1 MYDSRGRQKF
11 ISDAQYV
18 REMQHKMDS
27 EYQAC
32 LRRQEQNR
40 EQTEKKREQH
50 ARQEQRQKT
59 LSSIYATR
67 SYERPWIS
75 GIPVT
80 RQTSAD
86 EGSGSAIKSSANR
99 SDSKFPTIEKI
110 SSKQKQKPPMSS
122 SKVTPAAQ
130 KQSLLRRKRMNQGG
144 LLGSPDIQNMRKL
157 EDKDRRALLLQ
168 AKAQVT
174 SASDL
179 GVTNETTLMNK
190 KRSQE
195 RRNVIQS
202 SKLNL
207 DRKGLDKDSKIGSVL
222 PQTQQS
228 PTLSSASTLQGAHG
242 SFVSDES
249 HSPSFIPTKMA
260 PLRFRDE
267 NFYSMLCLNMEDSCE
282 ENDTKDDDI
291 LEKEF
296 LSFNLN
302 HSPTPL
308 EQISKFSGTSLA
320 QDEQCNSAETGDDRS
335 ISSRS
340 VESSH
345 QPLRQHNVMDT
356 TVEQSSLRQRNFR
369 DYGKSYTPDGNSS
382 EGADCNKNENETP
395 LFSSRSS
402 RAESRPGSA
411 PIAGTLN
418 NISSIDRPSV
428 NIYNRELQAYESNQ
442 RRYTD
447 LLTSARSTVHRPLL
461 YSAYNTPRSLIQS
474 AHRAEVSTTVSSQV
488 LDLDG
493 SSRFNVRRPLSPIR
507 SRDSFSATESYE
519 SSSPIVSTPEDNS
532 LLDDSIDNGLKS
544 TSANA
549 ALHDEENLL
558 NSHSSFLSIDSSSP
572 SLFQT
577 NFTAHLHMAGTLHDQ
592 LPLALLAVSDLQ
604 NQSSSVSSIAACDTT
619 SAKEINK
626 HADPE
631 KLKKLQESLLAEDSE
646 EEGDQCRICQIAGG
660 SLTNPL
666 VEPCGCVG
674 TLQFVHQE
682 CLKTWLKAKIKSGAE
697 LGAVKTCEL
706 CKQSLIA
713 DLDDF
718 DVNDYYRNHQQSR
731 AQSEL
736 MNSGLYLVLLLH
748 LYEQRFAELMRLNY
762 NQASRARIQSQGTMD
777 RRVLTR
783 LSNEFGIWQRSFY
796 IEYPS
801 PCDFYPFFFGLALH
815 QTKTS
820 LYLSHNPFQGVH
832 YCL

>member
-1 MYDSRGRQKF
+1 MYDSRERQKF

-40 EQTEKKREQH
+40 EQTERKREQH

-75 GIPVT
+75 GIPAT
-80 RQTSAD
+80 RQTSVD
-86 EGSGSAIKSSANR
+86 EGSGSSIKSYANR
-99 SDSKFPTIEKI
+99 PDSKFPAIEK
-110 SSKQKQKPPMSS
+110 SSGKEKQKPPMSS
-122 SKVTPAAQ
+122 SKVTPVAQ
-130 KQSLLRRKRMNQGG
+130 KQSLLRRKRMNQGR
-144 LLGSPDIQNMRKL
+144 LLGSTDTQNMRKL
-157 EDKDRRALLLQ
+157 DDRDRQALLLQ
-168 AKAQVT
+168 AKAQV
-174 SASDL
+174 ARAPDL
-179 GVTNETTLMNK
+179 GVTNETTLTNR

-195 RRNVIQS
+195 RRNLMQS

-207 DRKGLDKDSKIGSVL
+207 DRKGLNKDSKIGSVL
-222 PQTQQS
+222 SQAQQS
-228 PTLSSASTLQGAHG
+228 PTWSSAPTLQGAH
-242 SFVSDES
+242 SSLSNES
-249 HSPSFIPTKMA
+249 HSPSLTPTKMA
-260 PLRFRDE
+260 PLRFRGE
-267 NFYSMLCLNMEDSCE
+267 NLYSMFCLNMEDSCE
-282 ENDTKDDDI
+282 ENDATDDV

-302 HSPTPL
+302 HSLTPRG
-308 EQISKFSGTSLA
+308 QISKFNGSSLA
-320 QDEQCNSAETGDDRS
+320 QDEQCSSVETGDDRS
-335 ISSRS
+335 TSART

-356 TVEQSSLRQRNFR
+356 AMEQSSLRRRNSR
-369 DYGKSYTPDGNSS
+369 DHVKAYTSDGNSS
-382 EGADCNKNENETP
+382 EGADCNKNEIP
-395 LFSSRSS
+395 LFSSRSP

-411 PIAGTLN
+411 PVEETLN
-418 NISSIDRPSV
+418 ISAIDKPSV
-428 NIYNRELQAYESNQ
+428 SVYNRDLQAYESSQ

-474 AHRAEVSTTVSSQV
+474 THRAEVPTNLSSTTSQV
-488 LDLDG
+488 ADLDG
-493 SSRFNVRRPLSPIR
+493 SSRFNVRRPLTPIR
-507 SRDSFSATESYE
+507 SRDSLSATESYE
-519 SSSPIVSTPEDNS
+519 SSTPIVSVPEDNS
-532 LLDDSIDNGLKS
+532 LLEDNIDNGLKS
-544 TSANA
+544 TSPNA
-549 ALHDEENLL
+549 PLHDEESLL
-558 NSHSSFLSIDSSSP
+558 NSHSSFLSIDSSNP

-577 NFTAHLHMAGTLHDQ
+577 NFTAHLHMAGALHDQ
-592 LPLALLAVSDLQ
+592 LPLALIAVSDLQ
-604 NQSSSVSSIAACDTT
+604 NPSNAMSNIEAYDTT
-619 SAKEINK
+619 STKENK
-626 HADPE
+626 NADPE

-674 TLQFVHQE
+674 TLQFLYRQ
-682 CLKTWLKAKIKSGAE
+682 CLIQYLILHLILGAE

-706 CKQSLIA
+706 CKQGLIT

-762 NQASRARIQSQGTMD
+762 NQANSDRIQSRGTMD
-777 RRVLTR
+777 KRMLTR
-783 LSNEFGIWQRSFY
+783 LSSEFGIWQR
-796 IEYPS
+796 
-801 PCDFYPFFFGLALH
+801 L
-815 QTKTS
+815 
-820 LYLSHNPFQGVH
+820 LY
-832 YCL
+832 

>member
-1 MYDSRGRQKF
+1 MCRFCLPTIMYDSRGRQKF

-27 EYQAC
+27 EYQVC
-32 LRRQEQNR
+32 PESNR
-40 EQTEKKREQH
+40 LWSAISLFVESYFHLGR
-50 ARQEQRQKT
+50 T
-59 LSSIYATR
+59 L
-67 SYERPWIS
+67 
-75 GIPVT
+75 
-80 RQTSAD
+80 TSAD

-110 SSKQKQKPPMSS
+110 SSKQKQNPPMSS
-122 SKVTPAAQ
+122 SKVTPGEL
-130 KQSLLRRKRMNQGG
+130 KVVRNSHLEHV
-144 LLGSPDIQNMRKL
+144 LGTRNN
-157 EDKDRRALLLQ
+157 KDQMLKVYFVFTA
-168 AKAQVT
+168 
-174 SASDL
+174 DL
-179 GVTNETTLMNK
+179 GVTNETTLTNK

-202 SKLNL
+202 PKLNL
-207 DRKGLDKDSKIGSVL
+207 DRKGLDKDSKIGNVL

-242 SFVSDES
+242 SFVSNES
-249 HSPSFIPTKMA
+249 HGPSFIPTKMA

-267 NFYSMLCLNMEDSCE
+267 NFYSMLCLNMEESCE

-302 HSPTPL
+302 RSPTPL

-320 QDEQCNSAETGDDRS
+320 QDEQCNSEETGDDRS

-369 DYGKSYTPDGNSS
+369 DYGKSYTLDGNSS

-428 NIYNRELQAYESNQ
+428 NIYNRELQAYESSQ

-493 SSRFNVRRPLSPIR
+493 NSRFNVRRPLSPIR

-549 ALHDEENLL
+549 SLHDEENLL

-604 NQSSSVSSIAACDTT
+604 NQRSSVSSIAACDTT

-762 NQASRARIQSQGTMD
+762 NQASRD
-777 RRVLTR
+777 RVRGNENPENLVYRAELCPCNLYQCIVPAVWLIWLT
-783 LSNEFGIWQRSFY
+783 
-796 IEYPS
+796 
-801 PCDFYPFFFGLALH
+801 
-815 QTKTS
+815 
-820 LYLSHNPFQGVH
+820 
-832 YCL
+832 

>member
-1 MYDSRGRQKF
+1 MGIRHTS
-11 ISDAQYV
+11 
-18 REMQHKMDS
+18 
-27 EYQAC
+27 YQ
-32 LRRQEQNR
+32 
-40 EQTEKKREQH
+40 T
-50 ARQEQRQKT
+50 
-59 LSSIYATR
+59 
-67 SYERPWIS
+67 
-75 GIPVT
+75 
-80 RQTSAD
+80 
-86 EGSGSAIKSSANR
+86 
-99 SDSKFPTIEKI
+99 
-110 SSKQKQKPPMSS
+110 
-122 SKVTPAAQ
+122 
-130 KQSLLRRKRMNQGG
+130 
-144 LLGSPDIQNMRKL
+144 
-157 EDKDRRALLLQ
+157 
-168 AKAQVT
+168 
-174 SASDL
+174 DL
-179 GVTNETTLMNK
+179 GVTNETTLTNK

-195 RRNVIQS
+195 RRNLIHS

-207 DRKGLDKDSKIGSVL
+207 DRKDLAKDSKTGSIL
-222 PQTQQS
+222 PQAQQS
-228 PTLSSASTLQGAHG
+228 PTLSCASILQGAHG
-242 SFVSDES
+242 SFVSNES
-249 HSPSFIPTKMA
+249 HGPSLIPTKMA

-267 NFYSMLCLNMEDSCE
+267 NFYSMRCLNMEDSYE
-282 ENDTKDDDI
+282 ENDTKEDI

-308 EQISKFSGTSLA
+308 GQISKFSGTSLA
-320 QDEQCNSAETGDDRS
+320 QDEQCNSEEAGYDRS
-335 ISSRS
+335 ISSRR

-345 QPLRQHNVMDT
+345 GPLRQHNVMDT
-356 TVEQSSLRQRNFR
+356 AVEQSSLRRRNSS

-411 PIAGTLN
+411 PIAETLN

-428 NIYNRELQAYESNQ
+428 NIYNRELQACESNQ
-442 RRYTD
+442 RHYTD
-447 LLTSARSTVHRPLL
+447 LLTSARSTVHRRLL
-461 YSAYNTPRSLIQS
+461 YSAYNAPRSLIQS
-474 AHRAEVSTTVSSQV
+474 APRAEVSTDLSLTPVSSQV

-507 SRDSFSATESYE
+507 SRDSFSAAESYE

-544 TSANA
+544 ASPNA

-558 NSHSSFLSIDSSSP
+558 NSHSSFLSIDSSNP

-577 NFTAHLHMAGTLHDQ
+577 DFTAHLHMAGTLHDQ

-604 NQSSSVSSIAACDTT
+604 NQSSAMSSMTACDTT
-619 SAKEINK
+619 SAKETNK

-718 DVNDYYRNHQQSR
+718 DVNDYYRNHQQSQ

-762 NQASRARIQSQGTMD
+762 NQASRDRIQSRGTMD
-777 RRVLTR
+777 KRVLTR
-783 LSNEFGIWQRSFY
+783 LSNEFGIWQRGYY

-801 PCDFYPFFFGLALH
+801 PCVLYLFFFLLGLALH

-820 LYLSHNPFQGVH
+820 VYMSHCPFQGLY

>member
-1 MYDSRGRQKF
+1 MQVWKDKQWLHNFQMQKATSLELCAELASDLQRKYTRMRAAFSVEKHVAIAVWKLATPDCYRSWLPTVMYDSRERQKF

-86 EGSGSAIKSSANR
+86 EGSGSAIKPFANR
-99 SDSKFPTIEKI
+99 SDSKFPAIEKT

-122 SKVTPAAQ
+122 SKVTP
-130 KQSLLRRKRMNQGG
+130 
-144 LLGSPDIQNMRKL
+144 
-157 EDKDRRALLLQ
+157 
-168 AKAQVT
+168 
-174 SASDL
+174 
-179 GVTNETTLMNK
+179 
-190 KRSQE
+190 
-195 RRNVIQS
+195 
-202 SKLNL
+202 
-207 DRKGLDKDSKIGSVL
+207 
-222 PQTQQS
+222 
-228 PTLSSASTLQGAHG
+228 
-242 SFVSDES
+242 
-249 HSPSFIPTKMA
+249 
-260 PLRFRDE
+260 
-267 NFYSMLCLNMEDSCE
+267 
-282 ENDTKDDDI
+282 
-291 LEKEF
+291 
-296 LSFNLN
+296 
-302 HSPTPL
+302 
-308 EQISKFSGTSLA
+308 
-320 QDEQCNSAETGDDRS
+320 
-335 ISSRS
+335 
-340 VESSH
+340 
-345 QPLRQHNVMDT
+345 
-356 TVEQSSLRQRNFR
+356 
-369 DYGKSYTPDGNSS
+369 
-382 EGADCNKNENETP
+382 
-395 LFSSRSS
+395 
-402 RAESRPGSA
+402 
-411 PIAGTLN
+411 
-418 NISSIDRPSV
+418 
-428 NIYNRELQAYESNQ
+428 
-442 RRYTD
+442 
-447 LLTSARSTVHRPLL
+447 
-461 YSAYNTPRSLIQS
+461 
-474 AHRAEVSTTVSSQV
+474 V

-493 SSRFNVRRPLSPIR
+493 SSRFSVRRPLSPIR

-532 LLDDSIDNGLKS
+532 LLDD
-544 TSANA
+544 
-549 ALHDEENLL
+549 
-558 NSHSSFLSIDSSSP
+558 
-572 SLFQT
+572 
-577 NFTAHLHMAGTLHDQ
+577 M
-592 LPLALLAVSDLQ
+592 SDLQ
-604 NQSSSVSSIAACDTT
+604 NQSSAMSSITACDTT

-762 NQASRARIQSQGTMD
+762 NQASRD
-777 RRVLTR
+777 R
-783 LSNEFGIWQRSFY
+783 LSRQPRAEENENSESGNN
-796 IEYPS
+796 
-801 PCDFYPFFFGLALH
+801 G
-815 QTKTS
+815 
-820 LYLSHNPFQGVH
+820 
-832 YCL
+832 

>member
-1 MYDSRGRQKF
+1 MYDSRERQKF

-75 GIPVT
+75 GIPVP
-80 RQTSAD
+80 RQVLYLTA
-86 EGSGSAIKSSANR
+86 
-99 SDSKFPTIEKI
+99 T
-110 SSKQKQKPPMSS
+110 
-122 SKVTPAAQ
+122 Q

-144 LLGSPDIQNMRKL
+144 LLGSPDTQNMRKL
-157 EDKDRRALLLQ
+157 EDRDRQALLLQ

-179 GVTNETTLMNK
+179 GVTNETMLTNK

-195 RRNVIQS
+195 KRNVIQS

-207 DRKGLDKDSKIGSVL
+207 DRKGLDKDSKIGSFL
-222 PQTQQS
+222 PQDQQS

-242 SFVSDES
+242 SFVSNES
-249 HSPSFIPTKMA
+249 HGPSFIPTKMA

-267 NFYSMLCLNMEDSCE
+267 NFYSMLCLNMEESCE
-282 ENDTKDDDI
+282 ENDTKDDDL

-308 EQISKFSGTSLA
+308 EQIRKFSGTSLA
-320 QDEQCNSAETGDDRS
+320 QDEQCNSEEAGDDRS
-335 ISSRS
+335 ISSRR
-340 VESSH
+340 VETSH
-345 QPLRQHNVMDT
+345 QPLRQPNVMDT
-356 TVEQSSLRQRNFR
+356 AVEQSSLRQRNFR

-411 PIAGTLN
+411 PIAETLN

-474 AHRAEVSTTVSSQV
+474 AHRAEVSTNLSSTTVSSQV

-604 NQSSSVSSIAACDTT
+604 NQSSSMSSITACDTT

-762 NQASRARIQSQGTMD
+762 NQAKLHITAIWTCHCHPVAKAISTFTCFDSLFTV
-777 RRVLTR
+777 VLLKKKQKQ
-783 LSNEFGIWQRSFY
+783 LSNGPLCPLCS
-796 IEYPS
+796 
-801 PCDFYPFFFGLALH
+801 
-815 QTKTS
+815 TS
-820 LYLSHNPFQGVH
+820 EPNLDGHLLSTISTT
-832 YCL
+832 

>member
-1 MYDSRGRQKF
+1 MYDSRERQKF

-99 SDSKFPTIEKI
+99 SDSKFPAIEKT

-144 LLGSPDIQNMRKL
+144 LLGSPDTQNLRKL
-157 EDKDRRALLLQ
+157 EDRDRQASLLQ

-179 GVTNETTLMNK
+179 GVTNETMLMNK

-195 RRNVIQS
+195 KRNVIQS

-222 PQTQQS
+222 PQDQQS
-228 PTLSSASTLQGAHG
+228 PTLSSTSTLQGAHG
-242 SFVSDES
+242 SFVLNES
-249 HSPSFIPTKMA
+249 HGPSFIPTKMA
-260 PLRFRDE
+260 PLKFRDE
-267 NFYSMLCLNMEDSCE
+267 NFYSMLCLNMEESCE
-282 ENDTKDDDI
+282 ENDTKDDDL

-302 HSPTPL
+302 HSPAPL
-308 EQISKFSGTSLA
+308 EQIRKFSGTSLA
-320 QDEQCNSAETGDDRS
+320 QDEQCNPEEAGDDRS
-335 ISSRS
+335 ISSRR

-345 QPLRQHNVMDT
+345 QPLRQPNVMDT
-356 TVEQSSLRQRNFR
+356 AVEQSSLRRRNFR

-382 EGADCNKNENETP
+382 EGADCNENETP

-402 RAESRPGSA
+402 RAESRPVSA
-411 PIAGTLN
+411 PIAETLN

-428 NIYNRELQAYESNQ
+428 NIYNRELQDYESNQ

-461 YSAYNTPRSLIQS
+461 HSAYNPPRSLIQS
-474 AHRAEVSTTVSSQV
+474 AHRAEVSTNLSSTTVSSQV

-507 SRDSFSATESYE
+507 NRDSFSASGSYE

-558 NSHSSFLSIDSSSP
+558 NSHSSFLSIGSSSP

-604 NQSSSVSSIAACDTT
+604 NQSSAMSSITPCDTT

-762 NQASRARIQSQGTMD
+762 NQASRD
-777 RRVLTR
+777 R
-783 LSNEFGIWQRSFY
+783 LSRQPRAEENESRFLEFRITSE
-796 IEYPS
+796 I
-801 PCDFYPFFFGLALH
+801 LA
-815 QTKTS
+815 
-820 LYLSHNPFQGVH
+820 Y
-832 YCL
+832 

>member
-1 MYDSRGRQKF
+1 
-11 ISDAQYV
+11 
-18 REMQHKMDS
+18 MQSSSAEVTMMES
-27 EYQAC
+27 
-32 LRRQEQNR
+32 QNR
-40 EQTEKKREQH
+40 KRAPAWTEWEVQDLIAVRGEESVLSELHSSFRNAKTSQGMKDRGHNRDPKQCRVKLKEL
-50 ARQEQRQKT
+50 RQAYQKT
-59 LSSIYATR
+59 REANGR
-67 SYERPWIS
+67 SRSEP
-75 GIPVT
+75 
-80 RQTSAD
+80 QTCRFYD
-86 EGSGSAIKSSANR
+86 ELPPILGGSA
-99 SDSKFPTIEKI
+99 TT
-110 SSKQKQKPPMSS
+110 
-122 SKVTPAAQ
+122 TPAVLFDSFNGDGGNTEAGFGDEEDDDEVVDSSQ
-130 KQSLLRRKRMNQGG
+130 QASGETGFPDSQELFLTLDLEPVLPEPTQGCLLDPAGG
-144 LLGSPDIQNMRKL
+144 EG
-157 EDKDRRALLLQ
+157 
-168 AKAQVT
+168 T
-174 SASDL
+174 SDL
-179 GVTNETTLMNK
+179 GVTNETTLTNK

-195 RRNVIQS
+195 RRNLIHS

-207 DRKGLDKDSKIGSVL
+207 DRKDLAKDSKTGSIL
-222 PQTQQS
+222 PQAQQS
-228 PTLSSASTLQGAHG
+228 PTLSCASILQGAHG
-242 SFVSDES
+242 SFVSNES
-249 HSPSFIPTKMA
+249 HGPSLIPTKMA

-267 NFYSMLCLNMEDSCE
+267 NFYSMRCLNMEDSYE
-282 ENDTKDDDI
+282 ENDTKEDI

-308 EQISKFSGTSLA
+308 GQISKFSGTSLA
-320 QDEQCNSAETGDDRS
+320 QDEQCNSEEAGYDRS
-335 ISSRS
+335 ISSRR

-345 QPLRQHNVMDT
+345 GPLRQHNVMDT
-356 TVEQSSLRQRNFR
+356 AVEQSSLRRRNSS

-411 PIAGTLN
+411 PIAETLN

-428 NIYNRELQAYESNQ
+428 NIYNRELQACESNQ
-442 RRYTD
+442 RHYTD
-447 LLTSARSTVHRPLL
+447 LLTSARSTVHRRLL
-461 YSAYNTPRSLIQS
+461 YSAYNAPRSLIQS
-474 AHRAEVSTTVSSQV
+474 APRAEVSTDLSLTPVSSQV

-507 SRDSFSATESYE
+507 SRDSFSAAESYE

-544 TSANA
+544 ASPNA

-558 NSHSSFLSIDSSSP
+558 NSHSSFLSIDSSNP

-577 NFTAHLHMAGTLHDQ
+577 DFTAHLHMAGTLHDQ

-604 NQSSSVSSIAACDTT
+604 NQSSAMSSMTACDTT
-619 SAKEINK
+619 SAKETNK

-718 DVNDYYRNHQQSR
+718 DVNDYYRNHQQSQ

-762 NQASRARIQSQGTMD
+762 NQASRD
-777 RRVLTR
+777 R
-783 LSNEFGIWQRSFY
+783 LSRQPRAEENENSESGNN
-796 IEYPS
+796 
-801 PCDFYPFFFGLALH
+801 G
-815 QTKTS
+815 
-820 LYLSHNPFQGVH
+820 
-832 YCL
+832 

>member
-1 MYDSRGRQKF
+1 
-11 ISDAQYV
+11 
-18 REMQHKMDS
+18 MQSSSAEVTMMES
-27 EYQAC
+27 
-32 LRRQEQNR
+32 QNR
-40 EQTEKKREQH
+40 KRAPAWTEWEVQDLIAVRGEESVLSELHSSFRNAKTSQGMKDRGHNRDPKQCRVKLKEL
-50 ARQEQRQKT
+50 RQAYQKT
-59 LSSIYATR
+59 REANGR
-67 SYERPWIS
+67 SRSEP
-75 GIPVT
+75 
-80 RQTSAD
+80 QTCRFYD
-86 EGSGSAIKSSANR
+86 ELPPILGGSA
-99 SDSKFPTIEKI
+99 TT
-110 SSKQKQKPPMSS
+110 
-122 SKVTPAAQ
+122 TPAVLFDSFNGDGGNTEAGFGDEEDDDEVVDSSQ
-130 KQSLLRRKRMNQGG
+130 QASGETGFPDSQELFLTLDLEPVLPEPTQGCLLDPAGG
-144 LLGSPDIQNMRKL
+144 EG
-157 EDKDRRALLLQ
+157 
-168 AKAQVT
+168 T
-174 SASDL
+174 SDL
-179 GVTNETTLMNK
+179 GVTNETTLTNK

-195 RRNVIQS
+195 RRNLIHS

-207 DRKGLDKDSKIGSVL
+207 DRKDLAKDSKTGSIL
-222 PQTQQS
+222 PQAQQS
-228 PTLSSASTLQGAHG
+228 PTLSCASILQGAHG
-242 SFVSDES
+242 SFVSNES
-249 HSPSFIPTKMA
+249 HGPSLIPTKMA

-267 NFYSMLCLNMEDSCE
+267 NFYSMRCLNMEDSYE
-282 ENDTKDDDI
+282 ENDTKEDI

-308 EQISKFSGTSLA
+308 GQISKFSGTSLA
-320 QDEQCNSAETGDDRS
+320 QDEQCNSEEAGYDRS
-335 ISSRS
+335 ISSRR

-345 QPLRQHNVMDT
+345 GPLRQHNVMDT
-356 TVEQSSLRQRNFR
+356 AVEQSSLRRRNSS

-411 PIAGTLN
+411 PIAETLN

-428 NIYNRELQAYESNQ
+428 NIYNRELQACESNQ
-442 RRYTD
+442 RHYTD
-447 LLTSARSTVHRPLL
+447 LLTSARSTVHRRLL
-461 YSAYNTPRSLIQS
+461 YSAYNAPRSLIQS
-474 AHRAEVSTTVSSQV
+474 APRAEVSTDLSLTPVSSQV

-507 SRDSFSATESYE
+507 SRDSFSAAESYE

-544 TSANA
+544 ASPNA

-558 NSHSSFLSIDSSSP
+558 NSHSSFLSIDSSNP

-577 NFTAHLHMAGTLHDQ
+577 DFTAHLHMAGTLHDQ

-604 NQSSSVSSIAACDTT
+604 NQSSAMSSMTACDTT
-619 SAKEINK
+619 SAKETNK

-718 DVNDYYRNHQQSR
+718 DVNDYYRNHQQSQLSRQPR
-731 AQSEL
+731 AEENENSE
-736 MNSGLYLVLLLH
+736 SG
-748 LYEQRFAELMRLNY
+748 N
-762 NQASRARIQSQGTMD
+762 NG
-777 RRVLTR
+777 
-783 LSNEFGIWQRSFY
+783 
-796 IEYPS
+796 
-801 PCDFYPFFFGLALH
+801 
-815 QTKTS
+815 
-820 LYLSHNPFQGVH
+820 
-832 YCL
+832 

>member
-1 MYDSRGRQKF
+1 MYDSRERQKF

-99 SDSKFPTIEKI
+99 SDSKFPAIEKI

-144 LLGSPDIQNMRKL
+144 LLGSPDTQNMRKL
-157 EDKDRRALLLQ
+157 EDKDRRASLLQ
-168 AKAQVT
+168 AKVQVT

-179 GVTNETTLMNK
+179 GVTNETTLTNK

-222 PQTQQS
+222 PQTRQS

-242 SFVSDES
+242 SFVSNES
-249 HSPSFIPTKMA
+249 HGPSFIPTKMA

-267 NFYSMLCLNMEDSCE
+267 NFYSMVCLNMEESCE

-308 EQISKFSGTSLA
+308 EQISKFSLTSLA
-320 QDEQCNSAETGDDRS
+320 QDEQCNFEETGDDRS

-402 RAESRPGSA
+402 QAESRPGSA
-411 PIAGTLN
+411 PIAETLN

-428 NIYNRELQAYESNQ
+428 NIYNRELQAYERNQ

-604 NQSSSVSSIAACDTT
+604 NQSSAMSSIAACDTT

-762 NQASRARIQSQGTMD
+762 NQASRDRSEALEILHRVSA
-777 RRVLTR
+777 RRVV
-783 LSNEFGIWQRSFY
+783 G
-796 IEYPS
+796 
-801 PCDFYPFFFGLALH
+801 AL
-815 QTKTS
+815 
-820 LYLSHNPFQGVH
+820 
-832 YCL
+832 

>member
-1 MYDSRGRQKF
+1 MYDSRERQKF

-32 LRRQEQNR
+32 LRIQEQNR

-86 EGSGSAIKSSANR
+86 EGSGSAIKLSANR
-99 SDSKFPTIEKI
+99 SDSKFPAIEKT

-144 LLGSPDIQNMRKL
+144 LLGSPDTQNMRKL
-157 EDKDRRALLLQ
+157 EDRDRQASLLQ

-179 GVTNETTLMNK
+179 GVTNETMLTNK

-195 RRNVIQS
+195 KRNVIQS

-207 DRKGLDKDSKIGSVL
+207 DCKGLDKDSKIGSVL
-222 PQTQQS
+222 PQDQQS

-242 SFVSDES
+242 SFVSNES
-249 HSPSFIPTKMA
+249 HGPSFIPTKMA

-267 NFYSMLCLNMEDSCE
+267 NFYSMLCLNMEESCE
-282 ENDTKDDDI
+282 ENDTKDDDL

-308 EQISKFSGTSLA
+308 EQIRKFSGTSLA
-320 QDEQCNSAETGDDRS
+320 QDEQCNSEEAGDDRS
-335 ISSRS
+335 ISSRR

-345 QPLRQHNVMDT
+345 QPLRQPNVMDT
-356 TVEQSSLRQRNFR
+356 AVEQSSLRRRNFR

-382 EGADCNKNENETP
+382 EGADCNENETP

-411 PIAGTLN
+411 PIAETLN
-418 NISSIDRPSV
+418 NISSIDRRSV

-474 AHRAEVSTTVSSQV
+474 AHRAEVSTNLSSTTVPSQV

-604 NQSSSVSSIAACDTT
+604 NQSSAMSSITACDTT

-748 LYEQRFAELMRLNY
+748 LYEQRFAELMQLNY
-762 NQASRARIQSQGTMD
+762 NQASRD
-777 RRVLTR
+777 R
-783 LSNEFGIWQRSFY
+783 LSRQPRAEENESRFLEFRITSQRFLRIS
-796 IEYPS
+796 
-801 PCDFYPFFFGLALH
+801 
-815 QTKTS
+815 
-820 LYLSHNPFQGVH
+820 SH
-832 YCL
+832 

>member
-1 MYDSRGRQKF
+1 MYDSRERQKF

-99 SDSKFPTIEKI
+99 SDSKFPAIEKI

-122 SKVTPAAQ
+122 SKVTPASQ

-144 LLGSPDIQNMRKL
+144 LLGSPDTQNMRKL
-157 EDKDRRALLLQ
+157 EDKDRRASLLQ
-168 AKAQVT
+168 AKVQVT

-179 GVTNETTLMNK
+179 GVTNETMLTN

-228 PTLSSASTLQGAHG
+228 PALSSASTLQGARD
-242 SFVSDES
+242 SFVSNES
-249 HSPSFIPTKMA
+249 HGPSFIPTKMA
-260 PLRFRDE
+260 PLRYRDE
-267 NFYSMLCLNMEDSCE
+267 NFYSMLCLNMEESCE
-282 ENDTKDDDI
+282 ENYTKDDDI

-320 QDEQCNSAETGDDRS
+320 QDEQCNFEETGDDRS

-345 QPLRQHNVMDT
+345 QTLRQHNVMDT
-356 TVEQSSLRQRNFR
+356 TVEQSSLRRRNFR
-369 DYGKSYTPDGNSS
+369 DYGKSSTPDGNFS
-382 EGADCNKNENETP
+382 EGADCNKNENEIP

-402 RAESRPGSA
+402 QAESRPGSA
-411 PIAGTLN
+411 PIAETFNN
-418 NISSIDRPSV
+418 NISSLDRPSV

-447 LLTSARSTVHRPLL
+447 LRTSARSAVHRPLL
-461 YSAYNTPRSLIQS
+461 YSAYNTPRPLIQF
-474 AHRAEVSTTVSSQV
+474 AHRAQVSTTVSSQV

-519 SSSPIVSTPEDNS
+519 SSSPIVSTPEDSS

-544 TSANA
+544 TSANG

-604 NQSSSVSSIAACDTT
+604 NQSSAMSSIPACDTT

-762 NQASRARIQSQGTMD
+762 NQASRD
-777 RRVLTR
+777 R
-783 LSNEFGIWQRSFY
+783 LSRQPRAEESENSELGNN
-796 IEYPS
+796 
-801 PCDFYPFFFGLALH
+801 G
-815 QTKTS
+815 
-820 LYLSHNPFQGVH
+820 
-832 YCL
+832 

>member
-1 MYDSRGRQKF
+1 MYDSRERKKF

-67 SYERPWIS
+67 SYERPWVS

-99 SDSKFPTIEKI
+99 SDSKFPAIEKT

-130 KQSLLRRKRMNQGG
+130 KQSLLRRKRMSQGG
-144 LLGSPDIQNMRKL
+144 LLGSPDTRNMRKL
-157 EDKDRRALLLQ
+157 EERDRQASLLQ

-179 GVTNETTLMNK
+179 GVTNETTLTNK

-195 RRNVIQS
+195 RRNLIHS

-207 DRKGLDKDSKIGSVL
+207 DRKGLAKDSKIGSIL
-222 PQTQQS
+222 PQAQQS
-228 PTLSSASTLQGAHG
+228 PTLSCASILQGAHG
-242 SFVSDES
+242 SFVSNES
-249 HSPSFIPTKMA
+249 HGPSLIPTKKA

-267 NFYSMLCLNMEDSCE
+267 NFYSMRCLNMEDSYE
-282 ENDTKDDDI
+282 ENDTKEDI

-296 LSFNLN
+296 FSFNLN

-320 QDEQCNSAETGDDRS
+320 QDEQCNSEEAGYDRS
-335 ISSRS
+335 ISSRR

-345 QPLRQHNVMDT
+345 GPLRQHNVMDT
-356 TVEQSSLRQRNFR
+356 AVEQSSLRRRNSS

-411 PIAGTLN
+411 PIAETLN

-428 NIYNRELQAYESNQ
+428 NIYNRELQACESNQ

-474 AHRAEVSTTVSSQV
+474 APRAEVSTDLSLTTVSSQV

-507 SRDSFSATESYE
+507 SRDSFSAAESYE

-544 TSANA
+544 TSTNA

-558 NSHSSFLSIDSSSP
+558 NSHSSFLSIDSSNP

-592 LPLALLAVSDLQ
+592 LPLALLAASDLQ
-604 NQSSSVSSIAACDTT
+604 NQSSAMSSMTACDTT

-762 NQASRARIQSQGTMD
+762 NQASRDRIQSRGTMD
-777 RRVLTR
+777 KRVLTR
-783 LSNEFGIWQRSFY
+783 LSNEFGIWQRGYY

-801 PCDFYPFFFGLALH
+801 PCVLYLFFFFWSCF
-815 QTKTS
+815 TS
-820 LYLSHNPFQGVH
+820 N
-832 YCL
+832 

>member
-1 MYDSRGRQKF
+1 MCRSWLPTVMYDSRERQKF

-27 EYQAC
+27 EYQV
-32 LRRQEQNR
+32 RPESNR
-40 EQTEKKREQH
+40 LWSAIHYLLK
-50 ARQEQRQKT
+50 
-59 LSSIYATR
+59 
-67 SYERPWIS
+67 
-75 GIPVT
+75 
-80 RQTSAD
+80 TSAD
-86 EGSGSAIKSSANR
+86 EGSGSAIKPFANR
-99 SDSKFPTIEKI
+99 SDSKFPAIEKT

-122 SKVTPAAQ
+122 SKVTPGEL
-130 KQSLLRRKRMNQGG
+130 KTVVRNSHLEHV
-144 LLGSPDIQNMRKL
+144 LGTRNK
-157 EDKDRRALLLQ
+157 KDQMLKVDFVFTA
-168 AKAQVT
+168 
-174 SASDL
+174 DL
-179 GVTNETTLMNK
+179 GVTNETMLTNK

-195 RRNVIQS
+195 KRNVIQS

-222 PQTQQS
+222 PQDQQS

-242 SFVSDES
+242 SFVSNES
-249 HSPSFIPTKMA
+249 HGPSFIPTKMA

-267 NFYSMLCLNMEDSCE
+267 NFYSMLCLNMEESCE
-282 ENDTKDDDI
+282 ENDTKDDDL

-308 EQISKFSGTSLA
+308 EQIRKFSGTSLA
-320 QDEQCNSAETGDDRS
+320 QDEQCNSEEAGDDRS
-335 ISSRS
+335 ISSRR

-345 QPLRQHNVMDT
+345 QPLRQPNVMDT
-356 TVEQSSLRQRNFR
+356 AVEQSSLRRRNFR

-382 EGADCNKNENETP
+382 EGADCNENETP

-411 PIAGTLN
+411 PIAETLN

-474 AHRAEVSTTVSSQV
+474 AHRAEVSTNLSSTTVPSQV

-493 SSRFNVRRPLSPIR
+493 SSRFSVRRPLSPIR

-604 NQSSSVSSIAACDTT
+604 NQSSAMSSITACDTT

-762 NQASRARIQSQGTMD
+762 NQASRD
-777 RRVLTR
+777 RVRGPEPLKNENPKHLVYRTELCPCNLYQCTVSTIWLIWLT
-783 LSNEFGIWQRSFY
+783 
-796 IEYPS
+796 
-801 PCDFYPFFFGLALH
+801 
-815 QTKTS
+815 
-820 LYLSHNPFQGVH
+820 
-832 YCL
+832 

>member
-1 MYDSRGRQKF
+1 MYDSRERKKF

-67 SYERPWIS
+67 NYERPWVS

-99 SDSKFPTIEKI
+99 SDSKFPAIEKT

-122 SKVTPAAQ
+122 SKVTP
-130 KQSLLRRKRMNQGG
+130 
-144 LLGSPDIQNMRKL
+144 
-157 EDKDRRALLLQ
+157 
-168 AKAQVT
+168 
-174 SASDL
+174 DL
-179 GVTNETTLMNK
+179 GVTNETTLTNK

-195 RRNVIQS
+195 RRNLIHS

-207 DRKGLDKDSKIGSVL
+207 DRKDLAKDSKTGSIL
-222 PQTQQS
+222 PQAQQS
-228 PTLSSASTLQGAHG
+228 PTLSCASILQGAHG
-242 SFVSDES
+242 SFVSNES
-249 HSPSFIPTKMA
+249 HGPSLIPTKMA

-267 NFYSMLCLNMEDSCE
+267 NFYSMRCLNMEDSYE
-282 ENDTKDDDI
+282 ENDTKEDI

-308 EQISKFSGTSLA
+308 GQISKFSGTSLA
-320 QDEQCNSAETGDDRS
+320 QDEQCNSEEAGYDRS
-335 ISSRS
+335 ISSRR

-345 QPLRQHNVMDT
+345 GPLRQHNVMDT
-356 TVEQSSLRQRNFR
+356 AVEQSSLRRRNSS

-411 PIAGTLN
+411 PIAETLN

-428 NIYNRELQAYESNQ
+428 NIYNRELQACESNQ
-442 RRYTD
+442 RHYTD
-447 LLTSARSTVHRPLL
+447 LLTSARSTVHRRLL
-461 YSAYNTPRSLIQS
+461 YSAYNAPRSLIQS
-474 AHRAEVSTTVSSQV
+474 APRAEVSTDLSLTTVSSQV

-507 SRDSFSATESYE
+507 SRDSFSAAESYE

-544 TSANA
+544 ASPNA

-558 NSHSSFLSIDSSSP
+558 NSHSSFLSIDSSNP

-577 NFTAHLHMAGTLHDQ
+577 DFTAHLHMAGTLHDQ

-604 NQSSSVSSIAACDTT
+604 NQSSAMSSMTACDTT
-619 SAKEINK
+619 SAKETNK

-718 DVNDYYRNHQQSR
+718 DVNDYYRNHQQSQ

-762 NQASRARIQSQGTMD
+762 NQASRDRIQSRGTMD
-777 RRVLTR
+777 KRVLTR
-783 LSNEFGIWQRSFY
+783 LSNEFGKEAIILNTLLHVFY
-796 IEYPS
+796 I
-801 PCDFYPFFFGLALH
+801 FFFFFWVL
-815 QTKTS
+815 
-820 LYLSHNPFQGVH
+820 LYIKLKQVCTCHTVLFRGSITVFRSGNPN
-832 YCL
+832 

>member
-1 MYDSRGRQKF
+1 MCDSKERQKF
-11 ISDAQYV
+11 ISDAQYL

-40 EQTEKKREQH
+40 EHTERKREQH

-59 LSSIYATR
+59 LSTIYATR
-67 SYERPWIS
+67 SYERPWVS

-80 RQTSAD
+80 RQTSV
-86 EGSGSAIKSSANR
+86 EESSGSAFKSSASR
-99 SDSKFPTIEKI
+99 SDSKFPAIENT

-130 KQSLLRRKRMNQGG
+130 KQSLLRKRMNQGR
-144 LLGSPDIQNMRKL
+144 LSGSTDTQNMRKL
-157 EDKDRRALLLQ
+157 EDRHRQASLLQ
-168 AKAQVT
+168 AKAQVI

-179 GVTNETTLMNK
+179 RVTNETTLMNR

-195 RRNVIQS
+195 KRNVKQS

-207 DRKGLDKDSKIGSVL
+207 DHKGLNKESKIGSIFS
-222 PQTQQS
+222 QAQQS
-228 PTLSSASTLQGAHG
+228 PTWSPASTLQGAYG
-242 SFVSDES
+242 SFVSDEA
-249 HSPSFIPTKMA
+249 HGPSLTPTKMA
-260 PLRFRDE
+260 PLRFKDE
-267 NFYSMLCLNMEDSCE
+267 GSYSILCLNTEDPNE
-282 ENDTKDDDI
+282 ENDIKDDDI

-308 EQISKFSGTSLA
+308 EQISGTSLE
-320 QDEQCNSAETGDDRS
+320 QHEQCTSEEAGDHRS
-335 ISSRS
+335 ISSRR
-340 VESSH
+340 VESTH
-345 QPLRQHNVMDT
+345 QPLRQHNVMNIAI
-356 TVEQSSLRQRNFR
+356 EQSSLRQRNFWDFLK
-369 DYGKSYTPDGNSS
+369 DYTSGGNSP
-382 EGADCNKNENETP
+382 EVTDCNKNETETP
-395 LFSSRSS
+395 LFSSR
-402 RAESRPGSA
+402 RTQAESRPGSA
-411 PIAGTLN
+411 LVEDRD
-418 NISSIDRPSV
+418 SI
-428 NIYNRELQAYESNQ
+428 NIYNREVQDYESNQ

-447 LLTSARSTVHRPLL
+447 LLTSARSIVHRPLL
-461 YSAYNTPRSLIQS
+461 YSAHNTPRSLIQS
-474 AHRAEVSTTVSSQV
+474 THRAEVPSNLSSTPVASQI

-493 SSRFNVRRPLSPIR
+493 SSRFNIHRPLSPIR
-507 SRDSFSATESYE
+507 SRDSFSPTENYE
-519 SSSPIVSTPEDNS
+519 SSLPIVSTPEDNN
-532 LLDDSIDNGLKS
+532 LLEDSIDKSLKS
-544 TSANA
+544 TSPIA
-549 ALHDEENLL
+549 ALHDEENVL
-558 NSHSSFLSIDSSSP
+558 NSQSSLSMDSSNP

-592 LPLALLAVSDLQ
+592 LPLALIAVSDLHNQ
-604 NQSSSVSSIAACDTT
+604 NSAMSNMEGCNPT
-619 SAKEINK
+619 STKKINK

-674 TLQFVHQE
+674 SLQFVHQE

-731 AQSEL
+731 AQNDL

-748 LYEQRFAELMRLNY
+748 LYEQRFAELMRLND
-762 NQASRARIQSQGTMD
+762 NQASRDG
-777 RRVLTR
+777 
-783 LSNEFGIWQRSFY
+783 LSRQPRAEETENSELGNNE
-796 IEYPS
+796 
-801 PCDFYPFFFGLALH
+801 
-815 QTKTS
+815 
-820 LYLSHNPFQGVH
+820 
-832 YCL
+832 

>member
-1 MYDSRGRQKF
+1 MCRSCLPTVMYDSRERQKF

-27 EYQAC
+27 EYQVC
-32 LRRQEQNR
+32 PESNR
-40 EQTEKKREQH
+40 LWSAISLFVESYLHLGR
-50 ARQEQRQKT
+50 T
-59 LSSIYATR
+59 L
-67 SYERPWIS
+67 
-75 GIPVT
+75 
-80 RQTSAD
+80 TSAD

-99 SDSKFPTIEKI
+99 SDSKFPAIEKI
-110 SSKQKQKPPMSS
+110 SSKQKLKPPMSS
-122 SKVTPAAQ
+122 SKVTPGELKGATAVVRN
-130 KQSLLRRKRMNQGG
+130 SHLERV
-144 LLGSPDIQNMRKL
+144 LGTRNN
-157 EDKDRRALLLQ
+157 KDQMLKVDFVFTA
-168 AKAQVT
+168 
-174 SASDL
+174 DL

-228 PTLSSASTLQGAHG
+228 PTLSSASTLQGAHA
-242 SFVSDES
+242 SFISNES
-249 HSPSFIPTKMA
+249 HGPSFILTKMA

-267 NFYSMLCLNMEDSCE
+267 NFYSMLCLNMEESCE

-320 QDEQCNSAETGDDRS
+320 QDEQCNSEETGDDRS

-345 QPLRQHNVMDT
+345 QPLRQHNIMDT

-369 DYGKSYTPDGNSS
+369 DYGRSYTPDGNSS

-402 RAESRPGSA
+402 QAESRPGSA
-411 PIAGTLN
+411 PIAETLN
-418 NISSIDRPSV
+418 NISSTVRPIV

-461 YSAYNTPRSLIQS
+461 YSAYNTSRSLIQS
-474 AHRAEVSTTVSSQV
+474 AHRAEISTTVSSQE

-507 SRDSFSATESYE
+507 SRDSFSATEGYE
-519 SSSPIVSTPEDNS
+519 SSPPIVSTPEDNS

-549 ALHDEENLL
+549 ALYDEENLV

-604 NQSSSVSSIAACDTT
+604 NESSAVRSIAACDTT

-666 VEPCGCVG
+666 VEPCGCIG

-718 DVNDYYRNHQQSR
+718 DVNDYYRNHQQSL

-762 NQASRARIQSQGTMD
+762 NQASRD
-777 RRVLTR
+777 RVRGPEPLKNENPENLVYRAELCPCNLYQCIVPAVWLIWLT
-783 LSNEFGIWQRSFY
+783 
-796 IEYPS
+796 
-801 PCDFYPFFFGLALH
+801 
-815 QTKTS
+815 
-820 LYLSHNPFQGVH
+820 YLQ
-832 YCL
+832 

>member
-1 MYDSRGRQKF
+1 MYDSRERQKF

-80 RQTSAD
+80 RQISAD
-86 EGSGSAIKSSANR
+86 EGSGSAIKFSANR
-99 SDSKFPTIEKI
+99 SDSKFPAIEKT
-110 SSKQKQKPPMSS
+110 SSKQKQKPPMGS

-130 KQSLLRRKRMNQGG
+130 NQSLLRKKRLNQGG
-144 LLGSPDIQNMRKL
+144 LLGSPDTQNMRKL
-157 EDKDRRALLLQ
+157 EERDREASLLQ

-174 SASDL
+174 SMSDL
-179 GVTNETTLMNK
+179 GVTNETMLTNK

-195 RRNVIQS
+195 RRNLIHS

-207 DRKGLDKDSKIGSVL
+207 DCKGLAKDSKIGSVL
-222 PQTQQS
+222 RQAQQS
-228 PTLSSASTLQGAHG
+228 PTLSCASTLQGAHG
-242 SFVSDES
+242 SFVSNES
-249 HSPSFIPTKMA
+249 HGPSLIPTKMA
-260 PLRFRDE
+260 PLRLRDE
-267 NFYSMLCLNMEDSCE
+267 NFYSMLCLNMEDSYE

-320 QDEQCNSAETGDDRS
+320 QDEQCNSEEAGYDRS
-335 ISSRS
+335 ISSRR

-345 QPLRQHNVMDT
+345 GPLRQHNVMDT
-356 TVEQSSLRQRNFR
+356 AVEQSSLRRRNSS

-382 EGADCNKNENETP
+382 DGADCNKNENETP

-411 PIAGTLN
+411 PIAESLN
-418 NISSIDRPSV
+418 NISSIDRPCV
-428 NIYNRELQAYESNQ
+428 NIYNRELRAYESNQ

-461 YSAYNTPRSLIQS
+461 HSAYNTPRSLIQS
-474 AHRAEVSTTVSSQV
+474 AHRPEVSTDLNSTTVSSQV

-493 SSRFNVRRPLSPIR
+493 NSRFNVRRPLSPI
-507 SRDSFSATESYE
+507 SRDSFSAAESYE

-544 TSANA
+544 TSPNA
-549 ALHDEENLL
+549 ALHDDENLL
-558 NSHSSFLSIDSSSP
+558 NSHSSF
-572 SLFQT
+572 
-577 NFTAHLHMAGTLHDQ
+577 
-592 LPLALLAVSDLQ
+592 
-604 NQSSSVSSIAACDTT
+604 
-619 SAKEINK
+619 
-626 HADPE
+626 
-631 KLKKLQESLLAEDSE
+631 
-646 EEGDQCRICQIAGG
+646 
-660 SLTNPL
+660 
-666 VEPCGCVG
+666 
-674 TLQFVHQE
+674 
-682 CLKTWLKAKIKSGAE
+682 
-697 LGAVKTCEL
+697 
-706 CKQSLIA
+706 
-713 DLDDF
+713 
-718 DVNDYYRNHQQSR
+718 
-731 AQSEL
+731 
-736 MNSGLYLVLLLH
+736 
-748 LYEQRFAELMRLNY
+748 
-762 NQASRARIQSQGTMD
+762 
-777 RRVLTR
+777 
-783 LSNEFGIWQRSFY
+783 
-796 IEYPS
+796 
-801 PCDFYPFFFGLALH
+801 
-815 QTKTS
+815 
-820 LYLSHNPFQGVH
+820 
-832 YCL
+832 